1 MINKMAISATIH
13 CLIGCSIG
21 EVTGMIIGT
30 HLGMS
35 NGATVALSITLAFIS
50 GYILSILPI
59 VRAGVPLKKA
69 ARVVIAADTVSIL
82 VMEIVDNGVML
93 VIPGAMGA
101 GLLNPVFWV
110 SMVIALGVAFLAAVP
125 VNRYLLLKG
134 KGHALVHEYH
144 HGKHDHASHG
154 DEQAHHEHHHD
165 HHNH

>member
-1 MINKMAISATIH
+1 MAISATIH

-21 EVTGMIIGT
+21 EVAGMIIGT

-82 VMEIVDNGVML
+82 TMEIVDNGVML
-93 VIPGAMGA
+93 IIPGAMGA

-144 HGKHDHASHG
+144 QGHHDHASH
-154 DEQAHHEHHHD
+154 QHHHD
-165 HHNH
+165 HDDHSHHSH